1 MFGSE
6 ASSRYEQLPCAGDV
20 TVGNFISV
28 LQNIVTKL
36 RAERSK
42 GLNTVIAN
50 RIFVTLL
57 S

>member
-1 MFGSE
+1 VFGSE